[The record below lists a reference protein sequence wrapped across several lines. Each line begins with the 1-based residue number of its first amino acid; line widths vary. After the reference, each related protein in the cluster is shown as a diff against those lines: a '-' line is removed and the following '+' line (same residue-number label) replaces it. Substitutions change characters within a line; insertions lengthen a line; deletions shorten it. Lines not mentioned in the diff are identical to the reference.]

1 MWPTGARGSHGFV
14 TPDEQSHTE
23 GREHSGGYE
32 DLAPLFN
39 TLAELAP
46 DDPKRAVVREEII
59 TRCLPLAEHIARR
72 FVGRGEARDDLVQVA
87 RLGLLNAIDRFD
99 TSRGTEFVAFAVPTI
114 MGEVRR
120 HFRDSSWAV
129 RVPRRLKELHLS
141 ISQASGKLAQRL
153 GRAPTPSELATEL
166 GLAAEDVW
174 DGLLAGNAYQSVSMD
189 AAYDD
194 EGTLPLA
201 ETVGSDDA
209 ELENVE
215 YHESLQPLLAGLPE
229 RERRVLI
236 LRFFGNMTQ
245 TQIAERVGISQMHVS
260 RLLAR
265 TLEFLR
271 GRLTE

>member
-1 MWPTGARGSHGFV
+1 MTPHEQPRTGDS
-14 TPDEQSHTE
+14 EQD
-23 GREHSGGYE
+23 GGYE
-32 DLAPLFN
+32 NVAPLF
-39 TLAELAP
+39 AELATLTP
-46 DDPKRAVVREEII
+46 RTPRYEELRAEIV

-99 TSRGTEFVAFAVPTI
+99 PDRGTEFVAFAVPTI

-129 RVPRRLKELHLS
+129 RVPRRLKELHLAL
-141 ISQASGKLAQRL
+141 SQTSGKLAQRL
-153 GRAPTPSELATEL
+153 GRAPTPSELAAEL
-166 GLAAEDVW
+166 DLTTEDVS

-189 AAYDD
+189 AAYD
-194 EGTLPLA
+194 EGGTLPLA
-201 ETVGSDDA
+201 ETVGEYDA
-209 ELENVE
+209 ELEHVD

-229 RERRVLI
+229 RERRVLM

-265 TLEFLR
+265 TLSFLR
-271 GRLTE
+271 SELTE

>member
-1 MWPTGARGSHGFV
+1 MSPHEQTRTQGREKSDGYENV
-14 TPDEQSHTE
+14 TP
-23 GREHSGGYE
+23 
-32 DLAPLFN
+32 LFHE
-39 TLAELAP
+39 LVELAP
-46 DDPKRAVVREEII
+46 NDPERTAVRERII

-72 FVGRGEARDDLVQVA
+72 FVGRGEPRDDLVQVA

-99 TSRGTEFVAFAVPTI
+99 PERGTEFVAFAVPTI

-129 RVPRRLKELHLS
+129 RVPRRLKELHLAL
-141 ISQASGKLAQRL
+141 SQASGKLAQRL
-153 GRAPTPSELATEL
+153 GRAPTPSELAEEL
-166 GLAAEDVW
+166 DLAHEEVW

-194 EGTLPLA
+194 DGTLPLV
-201 ETVGSDDA
+201 ETVGENDGEFD
-209 ELENVE
+209 NVE
-215 YHESLQPLLAGLPE
+215 YHESLQPLLADLPE

-265 TLEFLR
+265 TLGYLR
-271 GRLTE
+271 TRLTE